1 MSSNTDFD
9 GLFVRE
15 RWLVLRERHQQ
26 AVDKRWFLV
35 FLSLGLALI
44 GNLTGALAITLPV
57 AAALSGSFFVVNLLW
72 FVLLR
77 AGRFSPSQFWWSLGL
92 DSIGLA
98 AFTAALGVQ
107 GYLVLPFLI
116 FAVGGYALGM
126 PRAAQVQLALA
137 AILYPAGRWIGL
149 RGEGGSVAAWTVF
162 IEWLF
167 LVGTGWLSTQGPVA
181 YTRRLRRVRQALA
194 RAQEGDFTGRLPDRH
209 LDDIGFLSV
218 SMNRMSITVG
228 EMVREV
234 QDGARTLAGLAD
246 ALAATAGEVQAAARQ
261 IGATTGEAAAAA
273 ETQMALVAHGS
284 DALEAVAREGEAL
297 RAQAARSTE
306 EARHLE
312 HEAEEHAGRVERAGL
327 LLTDL
332 SEDYRRLDAATDALE
347 AAGERVSGF
356 VAAIGEIAE
365 QTNLLAL
372 NAAIEAARAGE
383 HGRGF
388 AVVADEVRK
397 LAGQSA
403 ASAAEVSGVVEA
415 TAAAIAEVRQ
425 RLRAGSTRL
434 GGVGEVSESGRNA
447 LASIVQGLE
456 RTVAFVE
463 RIAADAERQAGALG
477 GLRGD
482 MARVREIADASVER
496 ARQTAAAADAQWSAM
511 EELARGS
518 RGAAET
524 AAGLRALAGRFRVLA
539 ADAPAV
545 PVEPAMAALVGAG
558 RGTRDEKA

>member
-1 MSSNTDFD
+1 MSLN
-9 GLFVRE
+9 
-15 RWLVLRERHQQ
+15 
-26 AVDKRWFLV
+26 
-35 FLSLGLALI
+35 
-44 GNLTGALAITLPV
+44 
-57 AAALSGSFFVVNLLW
+57 
-72 FVLLR
+72 
-77 AGRFSPSQFWWSLGL
+77 
-92 DSIGLA
+92 
-98 AFTAALGVQ
+98 
-107 GYLVLPFLI
+107 
-116 FAVGGYALGM
+116 
-126 PRAAQVQLALA
+126 
-137 AILYPAGRWIGL
+137 
-149 RGEGGSVAAWTVF
+149 
-162 IEWLF
+162 
-167 LVGTGWLSTQGPVA
+167 
-181 YTRRLRRVRQALA
+181 
-194 RAQEGDFTGRLPDRH
+194 
-209 LDDIGFLSV
+209 
-218 SMNRMSITVG
+218 VG

-234 QDGARTLAGLAD
+234 QDGARTLASLSD

-261 IGATTGEAAAAA
+261 IGATTSEAASAA
-273 ETQMALVAHGS
+273 EAQMALVAQGS

-312 HEAEEHAGRVERAGL
+312 REAEEHAGRVERAGV

-332 SEDYRRLDAATDALE
+332 GEDYRRLDAATDALE

-356 VAAIGEIAE
+356 VTAIGEIAE

-415 TAAAIAEVRQ
+415 TSAAIAEVRQ
-425 RLRAGSTRL
+425 RLRAGSTRIS
-434 GGVGEVSESGRNA
+434 GVGEVADNGRDA
-447 LASIVQGLE
+447 LASIVRGLE

-463 RIAADAERQAGALG
+463 RIARDAERQAGALR

-482 MARVREIADASVER
+482 MARVREIADASAER
-496 ARQTAAAADAQWSAM
+496 ARHTAVAADAQWSAM

-524 AAGLRALAGRFRVLA
+524 ATGLRALAGRFRVLA

-545 PVEPAMAALVGAG
+545 PVEPATAVLVGA
-558 RGTRDEKA
+558 RDEKA